1 MDPLLLSETDGRESG
16 PLVRVRVLIAD
27 DHPLVRRGLRS
38 LLEAHTEWEVCGEA
52 SSGPEAFGKAK
63 ELRPDVVVMD
73 ISMPGPSGLEATRQI
88 REALP
93 QTEVLIVTMH
103 GSRELI
109 SAAREA
115 GARGYLVKSDSVAH
129 LIEALSAVRRHEPY
143 FPQWVHAYSPGAAGR
158 WHLGHD

>member
-1 MDPLLLSETDGRESG
+1 LSAYGPLLIPVTAGRESA
-16 PLVRVRVLIAD
+16 PLVRVRLLIAD

-52 SSGPEAFGKAK
+52 SSGLEALGKAK

-73 ISMPGPSGLEATRQI
+73 ISMPGPSGLEVTRQI

-103 GSRELI
+103 NSRELI
-109 SAAREA
+109 SAARVA
-115 GARGYLVKSDSVAH
+115 GALGYLVKSDTVGH
-129 LIEALSAVRRHEPY
+129 LVDALNAVRRHEPY
-143 FPQWVHAYSPGAAGR
+143 FPQWAN
-158 WHLGHD
+158 

>member
-1 MDPLLLSETDGRESG
+1 
-16 PLVRVRVLIAD
+16 LIAD

-38 LLEAHTEWEVCGEA
+38 LLEAHAEWEVCGEA

-63 ELRPDVVVMD
+63 ELLPDIVVMD

-88 REALP
+88 CEALP

-143 FPQWVHAYSPGAAGR
+143 FPQWVHAYSPGTAGR